1 MVGMEMG
8 DEDGI
13 EVKVR
18 PARTGQLPKDAAP
31 AVNEDILGT
40 GFDQIT
46 RCISRSGW
54 HTGSASQNKYL
65 HNVGLGS
72 WLSRTGGRYSS
83 HRFNVS
89 TIFPACSLLEILNFD

>member
-72 WLSRTGGRYSS
+72 WLSRTCGPAGVIPAT
-83 HRFNVS
+83 VS
-89 TIFPACSLLEILNFD
+89 TSRRFFPPAPCWKY